1 MKTAIIH
8 ARIEPDIKQEAE
20 GVLDSLGISPTGAIR
35 IFYRQITLRHG
46 LPFAVAIPNECTADT
61 LKKSRRGN
69 GVQEFESLDAMFASW
84 EK

>member
-20 GVLDSLGISPTGAIR
+20 GVLDSLGISPTEAIR